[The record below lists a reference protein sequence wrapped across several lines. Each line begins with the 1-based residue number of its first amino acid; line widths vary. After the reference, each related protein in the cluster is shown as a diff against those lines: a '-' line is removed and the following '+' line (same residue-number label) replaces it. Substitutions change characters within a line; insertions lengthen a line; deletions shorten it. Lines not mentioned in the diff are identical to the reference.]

1 MALNEQLAA
10 SQTFATV
17 QRKIGFEMSDTSG
30 EGGGHMTLEKAFAL
44 FDTDGDGKLTE
55 EEVVAVLT
63 RKTPSGTEF
72 SELVAR
78 HKWRRWQ
85 REFDLNKDGKIS
97 YKELVDDMRA
107 HPWKWG
113 VSVGQLPAHTRARLG
128 LNFDLSQRE

>member
-1 MALNEQLAA
+1 
-10 SQTFATV
+10 
-17 QRKIGFEMSDTSG
+17 
-30 EGGGHMTLEKAFAL
+30 MTLEKAFAL

-63 RKTPSGTEF
+63 RKTPTGTEF

-97 YKELVDDMRA
+97 YKELVDDMQA

-113 VSVGQLPAHTRARLG
+113 VSVGQLRRSSTTITTAKSASTSLPIRGRRLSEWAKMRMERSTPFFVRDRVHLALTAR
-128 LNFDLSQRE
+128 S